1 MAGGRRRL
9 SIGGDG
15 WIAVAVALAG
25 GFFAWHL
32 LSLQQEGGNFRP
44 TTFPLAFA
52 VALIVLALAL
62 FAWSLARPAE
72 RGPAR
77 DAPPDPDRAGAPA
90 RVAATIVA
98 TVLYVVALPWLGYLI
113 SSAAYLGVLSLLFG
127 NRRPLSVVVAM
138 ILVPAALFLFFEKY
152 MIVLLPSARLFG

>member
-1 MAGGRRRL
+1 MTGRRRRVA
-9 SIGGDG
+9 INGDG

-32 LSLQQEGGNFRP
+32 ASAHQEGGYFRP

-52 VALIVLALAL
+52 VALVVLALAL
-62 FAWSLARPAE
+62 LGWSLARPAV
-72 RGPAR
+72 PAPAQ
-77 DAPPDPDRAGAPA
+77 DAPPDPDRAGAGS

-98 TVLYVVALPWLGYLI
+98 TVLYVVALPWLGYLV
-113 SSAAYLGVLSLLFG
+113 SSAAYFGALSLLFG
-127 NRRPLSVVVAM
+127 NRRPVSIVVAM